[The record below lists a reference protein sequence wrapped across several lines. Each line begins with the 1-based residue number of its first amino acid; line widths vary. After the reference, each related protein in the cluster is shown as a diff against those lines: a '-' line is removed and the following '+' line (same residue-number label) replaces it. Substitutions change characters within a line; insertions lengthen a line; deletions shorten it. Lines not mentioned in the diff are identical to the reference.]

1 MIELQLI
8 PQRQILHTCNNSDD
22 HLISQHFNPEWP
34 ARSPD
39 LTPFGSSIFER
50 LKDIVYKQRLQNVK
64 ELMHEITHCCE
75 DISEVMLQNILEN
88 KKGRVLL
95 RLQ

>member
-1 MIELQLI
+1 V
-8 PQRQILHTCNNSDD
+8 
-22 HLISQHFNPEWP
+22 ISQHFNPEWP

-39 LTPFGSSIFER
+39 LTPFGFSIFER
-50 LKDIVYKQRLQNVK
+50 LKDIVYKQRLQNV
-64 ELMHEITHCCE
+64 EQLMHEITHCCE

-95 RLQ
+95 EYVYNKMEGTFNISCVVMYC

>member
-50 LKDIVYKQRLQNVK
+50 LKDIVYKQRLQN
-64 ELMHEITHCCE
+64 
-75 DISEVMLQNILEN
+75 NILEN